1 MAIALILSRGNK
13 ATVSK
18 NRDLSLLDVDKMVS
32 LSNRSLKE
40 GDVRQQNMK
49 LAVELSALKSNN
61 PLTRERQAP
70 AAEEQPADQS
80 NRGTFQIFRLVR
92 AAQLHYFQ
100 ATRRQIQNT

>member
-1 MAIALILSRGNK
+1 MSRGNK

-18 NRDLSLLDVDKMVS
+18 NRELSLLDVDKMIS

-40 GDVRQQNMK
+40 GDVRQHNMK

-61 PLTRERQAP
+61 PPTRDRPTP
-70 AAEEQPADQS
+70 AGEEQPATTDQS

-100 ATRRQIQNT
+100 ATRRQLQNTE